1 MKLKIYNTMT
11 HQKEEFIP
19 LMEDQNYLGVKKDFV
34 GIYSCG
40 PTVYRNPH
48 IGNMRAFSFADILR
62 NTIQN
67 VLAYKTKSV
76 MNLTDVG
83 HLTDD
88 ADDGEDK
95 MEKSAK
101 RENKDVWELADMYIK
116 KFYQYLE
123 SLNIKP
129 FDILPRATEHI
140 TEQIDMILE
149 LEKKGYTYK
158 IDGDGIY
165 MDTSKIEDYGKL
177 SGLKNQSI
185 KAGARI
191 QNENK
196 KNPTD
201 FSLRKFSPKGEKR
214 QMERNSPWGV
224 GFPGWHIECSAMSS
238 KYLGEQFDIH
248 TGGVDH
254 IGVHHTN
261 EIAQSECAFG
271 QKPWV
276 KYWMHNQFLNLG
288 GKKLSKSEGGLVTV
302 EDLEQKGY
310 SALDLKMLYYTAH
323 YRSFLDFNQDVL
335 DQARQQRQNII
346 KKLSKSEFLIID
358 AKSYLDLETKLNT
371 KEGKEFLQNS
381 VGAILDDLNTPKL
394 LAEINKALH
403 NPSLEIVSVIYW
415 LDQRLLRLNLF
426 DFSNL
431 EQEKIEIPLEIK
443 ELAQQRWKA
452 KQDKDWTR
460 ADVLRDQIISN
471 GWKILD
477 RTDGFDLEKI

>member
-1 MKLKIYNTMT
+1 MT

-19 LMEDQNYLGVKKDFV
+19 LMEDQNYLWVKKDFV
-34 GIYSCG
+34 WIYSCW

-48 IGNMRAFSFADILR
+48 IWNMRAFSFADILR

-76 MNLTDVG
+76 MNLTDVW

-149 LEKKGYTYK
+149 LEKKWYTYK
-158 IDGDGIY
+158 IDWDGIY

-185 KAGARI
+185 KAWARI

-201 FSLRKFSPKGEKR
+201 FSLRKFSPKWEKR
-214 QMERNSPWGV
+214 QMERNSPWWV
-224 GFPGWHIECSAMSS
+224 WFPGWHIECSAMSS
-238 KYLGEQFDIH
+238 KYLWEQFDIH

-261 EIAQSECAFG
+261 EIAQSECAFW

-276 KYWMHNQFLNLG
+276 KYWMHNQFLNLW
-288 GKKLSKSEGGLVTV
+288 GKKLSKSEWWLVTV
-302 EDLEQKGY
+302 EDLEQKWY

-335 DQARQQRQNII
+335 YQARQQRQNII

-371 KEGKEFLQNS
+371 KEWKEFLQNS

-471 GWKILD
+471 WWKILD